1 MRSGGI
7 CRRDRVVSI
16 AGFIASTVLQNLSCG
31 YFLVYFLP
39 FLALWT
45 ATEVTAFGRWRDR
58 ALLLRL
64 AASAAIVVA
73 LTAPF
78 LLPYY
83 HLRQLGFTARPLDE
97 VRFYSADVT
106 AYWTTFPTQ
115 WIWGSTL
122 RSSLRPENELFPGFV
137 TIALAA
143 VALALMA
150 TAVIR
155 AVRVPK
161 AERWRHG
168 LAFIAGLASLA
179 AIVMTLEALSS
190 GRRVWLVGMAG
201 IRKIHL
207 SFILAILGLAPIVLA
222 TVSDYFRTAAT
233 AAMRRVETWLALGAL
248 AGVVLSFGP
257 TIYSHRLPLV
267 RHAPYLFFYLYVP
280 GVNGLRVPARLA
292 MIAILFLS
300 MLAAC
305 GFTAIAHR
313 WRKAWV
319 AVDRSGNPRRARRSC
334 RAAAARSAD
343 SGGDGSFLRRAG
355 CCRFQRRRRST
366 PPLPP
371 CHPMRS

>member
-1 MRSGGI
+1 
-7 CRRDRVVSI
+7 
-16 AGFIASTVLQNLSCG
+16 
-31 YFLVYFLP
+31 
-39 FLALWT
+39 
-45 ATEVTAFGRWRDR
+45 
-58 ALLLRL
+58 
-64 AASAAIVVA
+64 
-73 LTAPF
+73 
-78 LLPYY
+78 
-83 HLRQLGFTARPLDE
+83 
-97 VRFYSADVT
+97 
-106 AYWTTFPTQ
+106 
-115 WIWGSTL
+115 
-122 RSSLRPENELFPGFV
+122 
-137 TIALAA
+137 
-143 VALALMA
+143 
-150 TAVIR
+150 
-155 AVRVPK
+155 
-161 AERWRHG
+161 
-168 LAFIAGLASLA
+168 
-179 AIVMTLEALSS
+179 MTLEALSS

-319 AVDRSGNPRRARRSC
+319 AVIPFWESSPRSKELPRRCRSIG
-334 RAAAARSAD
+334 RFRW
-343 SGGDGSFLRRAG
+343 GGSFLRRAG